1 MLKLW
6 LPCLVLFTVLPAG
19 SQTRTVALTFDDLPL
34 AGAIE
39 RLTPAGKLAA
49 TRAVNTAIFKTLR
62 RHHAPAVA
70 FVNEGKVIADG
81 HENENRA
88 ILRDWIRQGGELGN
102 HTYSHADLNSI
113 TVEQF
118 EKEIVDGEPSVRSLM
133 VEKGKPLRYFRFPF
147 NHTGET
153 VEKHDGIAGFLQ
165 QHGYQLATCTIENTD
180 WMFTRAYELMLARN
194 DTKSAR
200 RLRTEY
206 LEFTRKEVEYYVR
219 LSEQIFGHEIPQ
231 VMLLHANRL
240 NADTL
245 DQTLKIFEKL
255 NYRFI
260 TLEEAQA
267 DPAYKTPDTFL
278 TAFGLMWPY
287 RWAKERNIKI
297 DGKLEPEEPAW
308 VKGYK

>member
-6 LPCLVLFTVLPAG
+6 LLCLVLFIVLPARP
-19 SQTRTVALTFDDLPL
+19 QTRTVALTFDDLPL

-39 RLTPAGKLAA
+39 HLTPAGKLAA
-49 TRAVNTAIFKTLR
+49 TRAVNSSILKTLR
-62 RHHAPAVA
+62 RHHAPAIA
-70 FVNEGKVIADG
+70 FVNESKIIADG

-88 ILRDWIRQGGELGN
+88 ILLNWIRQGHELGN
-102 HTYSHADLNSI
+102 HTYSHADLNSV

-133 VEKGKPLRYFRFPF
+133 AEKGKPLRYFRFPF

-153 VEKHDGIAGFLQ
+153 AEKHDAIAAFAQ
-165 QHGYQLATCTIENTD
+165 QRGYQMTACTIENTD
-180 WMFTRAYELMLARN
+180 WMFTRAYELMLDRH
-194 DTKSAR
+194 DTTSAQ
-200 RLRTEY
+200 RLRAEY
-206 LEFTRKEVEYYVR
+206 LEFTRKVVEYYGR

-231 VMLLHANRL
+231 IIVLHANRL

-255 NYRFI
+255 NYKFV

-287 RWAKERNIKI
+287 RWAKERNIKV
-297 DGKLEPEEPAW
+297 DGKLEPQEPAW
-308 VKGYK
+308 VEGYK

>member
-6 LPCLVLFTVLPAG
+6 PLFLVLFIVLPAG

-49 TRAVNTAIFKTLR
+49 TRTVNSALLKTLR
-62 RHHAPAVA
+62 RHHAPAIA
-70 FVNEGKVIADG
+70 FVNESKVIADG
-81 HENENRA
+81 NSKENRD
-88 ILRDWIRQGGELGN
+88 ILRGWIRQGDELGN
-102 HTYSHADLNSI
+102 HTYSHADLNST
-113 TVEQF
+113 TVKQF

-133 VEKGKPLRYFRFPF
+133 AEKGKPLRYFRFPF

-153 VEKHDGIAGFLQ
+153 PEKHDAIAAFAQ
-165 QHGYQLATCTIENTD
+165 QRGYLMTACTIENSD
-180 WMFTRAYELMLARN
+180 WVFTRAYELMLGRR
-194 DTKSAR
+194 DTKSAQ

-206 LEFTRKEVEYYVR
+206 LEFTKKEIEYYGR
-219 LSEQIFGHEIPQ
+219 LSQQVFSHEIPQ
-231 VMLLHANRL
+231 VFVLHANRL

-245 DQTLKIFEKL
+245 DQVLKIFEKL
-255 NYRFI
+255 NYRFV

-278 TAFGLMWPY
+278 TAFGPMWAY
-287 RWAKERNIKI
+287 RWAKERNIKV
-297 DGKLEPEEPAW
+297 DGRLEPLEPAW
-308 VKGYK
+308 VESYK